1 MNGRDPEELYEEREQ
16 RVRDAIQLKE
26 SDRVPVV
33 LGGAYFAARY
43 AGVPNSSTFYDL
55 SAWKAAYKK
64 MIVDFQPDLHAES
77 AGATAGYTL
86 EALGTRQVR
95 WPGYSLPPDASHQF
109 VEGEYMKED
118 EYKIFLSDP
127 SDFFL
132 RYYLP
137 RTFGALEPL
146 AKLPPVRSLFFTSFA
161 GITPMFASPE
171 FMKMAEALHRAG
183 QAQLKWREDAFGF
196 QEEMAQ
202 LGFPAAFH
210 FGGLMGAPFD
220 AVSDFL
226 RGMRGSMIDMFRHPD
241 ELLALCDKIF
251 EWQAANA
258 LPADSRT
265 RGNPKRCF
273 MALHRGSEGFMSIK
287 QFEKFY
293 WPGLKRAILA
303 NISLGYVPTV
313 FMEGKFDSRLEYLL
327 EFPKKSI
334 ICRLVDT
341 DMALAKSVLGDRFC
355 LMGNVPLSMLQI
367 GSSSEVD
374 EYCRKLIRVCGTGGG
389 FILTSGSNSIDQA
402 KPENVRA
409 MVDSVRKYG

>member
-1 MNGRDPEELYEEREQ
+1 
-16 RVRDAIQLKE
+16 
-26 SDRVPVV
+26 
-33 LGGAYFAARY
+33 
-43 AGVPNSSTFYDL
+43 
-55 SAWKAAYKK
+55 
-64 MIVDFQPDLHAES
+64 
-77 AGATAGYTL
+77 
-86 EALGTRQVR
+86 
-95 WPGYSLPPDASHQF
+95 
-109 VEGEYMKED
+109 MKED

-132 RYYLP
+132 RCYLP

-146 AKLPPVRSLFFTSFA
+146 KNLPPLRSMFFTSFA
-161 GITPMFASPE
+161 GVTPIFASPE
-171 FMKMAEALHRAG
+171 FMKVAQALHQAG
-183 QAQLKWREDAFGF
+183 QAQLKWREDALGF
-196 QEEMAQ
+196 EEEMAQ

-210 FGGLMGAPFD
+210 FGGVMGAPFD

-241 ELLALCDKIF
+241 ELLAACDKVF

-258 LPADSRT
+258 LPADPRR

-293 WPGLKRAILA
+293 WPGLKKAIQT

-327 EFPKKSI
+327 DFPPKSI

-341 DMALAKSVLGDRFC
+341 DMKLAKEVLGDRFC

-367 GSSSEVD
+367 ASASEVD
-374 EYCRKLIRVCGTGGG
+374 EYCRELIKVCGKGGG
-389 FILTSGSNSIDQA
+389 FILTSASSSIDQA
-402 KPENVRA
+402 RPENVKA
-409 MVDSVRKYG
+409 MVDSVKKYR